1 MIIKK
6 LTIKNF
12 RSYFGEQCFEFSERL
27 NLILGANG
35 DGKST
40 LFDAIKWV
48 FSTDGKNS
56 DLLASSL
63 VSQKFFSML
72 PPSGHGEVKVSVSVR
87 HANHDYM
94 IERSFIVTK
103 NIDGKMKISDSSHI
117 GYMSIPG
124 VARKTSPAQ
133 DLIEKK
139 GLFPAVI
146 KKYCL
151 FKGES
156 ELNIFKDQ
164 KTLINLINLFSEV
177 KDFDSFKS
185 FSTYAEHL
193 ANQARTSAKDK
204 DQRRAR
210 KASEI
215 KEEIEI
221 KERRLQSLI
230 DRREDWKKS
239 YLDYDKWIS
248 DLDNSKDTIELV
260 HGLQET
266 INSKEH
272 EKENLEE
279 SLDENYS
286 VKLLDNYWILY
297 GFKPILE
304 EYSQKARKL
313 SEERESLK
321 RAFDYK
327 ELKKVAEKDAKK
339 EALKS
344 LEQEFAQL
352 PWFIPDIDTMKEM
365 LEEHRCK
372 VCGTSAPEGSAPYN
386 FMKAR
391 LLEAISKKRGEI
403 KKEETETNEVPVLF
417 VHDFINALR
426 QHSISIYGFDTK
438 IEQIGS
444 SINEKIESNDK
455 IHEKIEQLSHK
466 MQEAQNKINEII
478 AQSASGV
485 DASSYFDLFTKL
497 RNWSDSK
504 EETNRKIQG
513 ADRDIPILRE
523 DIERLNKEY
532 NKYISK
538 EGQIYANLYT
548 FFSLLSKSLDR
559 AETASFDDFLEKLKT
574 EANVFIST
582 LNVDDFSGYVD
593 IYNNGDG
600 RVFLQL
606 IDKNGKIVEHPN
618 TSLETTMHISIL
630 LAISELTKKERDNEY
645 PLIFDAPTSTF
656 DEGKDSDFYACLNSK
671 VEKQCIVVTKS
682 FLNRNNDGDFE
693 MDSIRLKS
701 FNCPIYRIRK
711 RTGFD
716 QKDLSTIET
725 IVEPYNHR

>member
-48 FSTDGKNS
+48 FSTDG
-56 DLLASSL
+56 
-63 VSQKFFSML
+63 SML

-185 FSTYAEHL
+185 FSSYAEHL

-386 FMKAR
+386 FMKA
-391 LLEAISKKRGEI
+391 
-403 KKEETETNEVPVLF
+403 
-417 VHDFINALR
+417 
-426 QHSISIYGFDTK
+426 
-438 IEQIGS
+438 
-444 SINEKIESNDK
+444 
-455 IHEKIEQLSHK
+455 
-466 MQEAQNKINEII
+466 
-478 AQSASGV
+478 
-485 DASSYFDLFTKL
+485 
-497 RNWSDSK
+497 
-504 EETNRKIQG
+504 
-513 ADRDIPILRE
+513 
-523 DIERLNKEY
+523 
-532 NKYISK
+532 
-538 EGQIYANLYT
+538 
-548 FFSLLSKSLDR
+548 
-559 AETASFDDFLEKLKT
+559 
-574 EANVFIST
+574 
-582 LNVDDFSGYVD
+582 
-593 IYNNGDG
+593 
-600 RVFLQL
+600 L
-606 IDKNGKIVEHPN
+606 I
-618 TSLETTMHISIL
+618 
-630 LAISELTKKERDNEY
+630 
-645 PLIFDAPTSTF
+645 
-656 DEGKDSDFYACLNSK
+656 
-671 VEKQCIVVTKS
+671 
-682 FLNRNNDGDFE
+682 
-693 MDSIRLKS
+693 
-701 FNCPIYRIRK
+701 
-711 RTGFD
+711 
-716 QKDLSTIET
+716 
-725 IVEPYNHR
+725 